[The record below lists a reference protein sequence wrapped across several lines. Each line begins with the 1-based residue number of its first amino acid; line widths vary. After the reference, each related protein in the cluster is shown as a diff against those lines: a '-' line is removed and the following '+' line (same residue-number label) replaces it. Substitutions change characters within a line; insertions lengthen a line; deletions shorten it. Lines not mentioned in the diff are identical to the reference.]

1 MPWRRSSMMTS
12 LSPENVTEI
21 VRFHDFKFNDE
32 EAAALAFTRGL
43 DGCLKSYHGLE
54 VNNTDN
60 GNGVWIQGKS
70 YHGLEVNNTDNG
82 NGVWIQEW
90 LSLAHHTAFQNSPG
104 YPSFVAR
111 VASFASTQ
119 KLEILHVQ
127 LRPYP
132 AEPAFTAPLTEMTV
146 ATLKSSSTSEAFEAV
161 LKEAQ
166 TQLPSLSYGFVMED
180 SSRRQYLIVNGWQTI
195 QAFERAKLDT
205 PIFKKLDEIAEN
217 STKLYKLTI

>member
-21 VRFHDFKFNDE
+21 VRFHDFKLNDE

-60 GNGVWIQGKS
+60 GNGVWIQ
-70 YHGLEVNNTDNG
+70 
-82 NGVWIQEW
+82 EW
-90 LSLAHHTAFQNSPG
+90 LSLAHHTTFQNSPG

-180 SSRRQYLIVNGWQTI
+180 SSRSQYLIVNGWQTI
-195 QAFERAKLDT
+195 QAFERTKLDT

>member
-1 MPWRRSSMMTS
+1 MPRRRSPMMT
-12 LSPENVTEI
+12 SPENVTEI
-21 VRFHDFKFNDE
+21 VRFYDFKLNDE

-54 VNNTDN
+54 VNGTDNIN
-60 GNGVWIQGKS
+60 GNGVW
-70 YHGLEVNNTDNG
+70 V
-82 NGVWIQEW
+82 QEW
-90 LSLAHHTAFQNSPG
+90 LSLAHHAAFQSSPG

-111 VASFASTQ
+111 VTSFASSK

-146 ATLKSSSTSEAFEAV
+146 ATPKSSTTSEALEAV

-166 TQLPSLSYGFVMED
+166 TQLPGLSYGPVMED
-180 SSRRQYLIVNGWQTI
+180 SIRSQYLIVNGWQTI
-195 QAFERAKLDT
+195 QAFERARLDT
-205 PIFKKLDEIAEN
+205 PILKKLDAIAKN
-217 STKLYKLTI
+217 STKLYKLTL